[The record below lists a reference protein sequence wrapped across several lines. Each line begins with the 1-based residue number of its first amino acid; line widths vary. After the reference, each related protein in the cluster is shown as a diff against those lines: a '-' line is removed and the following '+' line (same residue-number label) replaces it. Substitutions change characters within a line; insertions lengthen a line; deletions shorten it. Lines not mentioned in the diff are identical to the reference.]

1 MSTAPEVITG
11 NQSDE
16 NITLSQNQL
25 ETLHENLAEHDQAKD
40 TQGSFKKSKSK
51 NNSMLRRSK
60 NSSNFKK
67 TSDS

>member
-1 MSTAPEVITG
+1 MSTVPEVMTG

-40 TQGSFKKSKSK
+40 T
-51 NNSMLRRSK
+51 
-60 NSSNFKK
+60 
-67 TSDS
+67 